1 MTSSEIDPSS
11 EAPAAEAKPPRGQW
25 FAMHVLSGQ
34 ENNVKRSMDN
44 RIKTEEMGDL
54 IFEVIIP
61 TERVSEVKKGKKV
74 ETERRLYPGYVFVN
88 MLLYDD
94 EKKLQEKAWYF
105 ARETQG
111 VIAFADGDK
120 PVPMKQSEVDGMLA
134 QMREGD
140 EKVTPKIIFGL
151 GDKVRVGDGPFQSQE
166 GVVEDVDPERGRVR
180 VAVSIFGRSTPV
192 ELEYWQVEKL

>member
-1 MTSSEIDPSS
+1 MTEHDSSEQTPPAV
-11 EAPAAEAKPPRGQW
+11 APRPRGQW
-25 FAMHVLSGQ
+25 FALHVLSGQ

-44 RIKTEEMGDL
+44 RIKTEEMGDY
-54 IFEVIIP
+54 IYEVIIP
-61 TERVSEVKKGKKV
+61 TERVSEVKRGKKV
-74 ETERRLYPGYVFVN
+74 ETERKLYPGYVFVN
-88 MLLYDD
+88 MFLYDE

-111 VIAFADGDK
+111 VINFADGDR
-120 PVPMKQSEVDGMLA
+120 PAPMKQQEVDGMLA

-140 EKVTPKIIFGL
+140 EKVTPKIIFTL

-166 GVVEDVDPERGRVR
+166 GIVEDVDPERGRVR